1 MGNKQSSE
9 TQKHKVV
16 KTSIKKTNLDLQF
29 FRASLHKL
37 PIKSGEEI
45 FYNIAR
51 DIQKQD
57 YEQGEC
63 LVQEGEYAYG
73 LYFINKGKC
82 NMLSRKNDIV
92 INELLDGEFVG
103 EISSLYNELCT
114 ATVVTAT
121 RCELF
126 YLNKTKLSQHA
137 LSGNLVQL
145 RDWCI
150 SQKHLHA
157 ASLFL
162 KDEKLEE
169 LIIMESMKGTC
180 LFKDWSNEALNNV
193 YKKLPNNSIEL
204 HPPNSVICFGDVHN
218 DCCYLILKGKIKL
231 CEECNIAH
239 KKEEV
244 LQVHGNEVLLLHDE
258 QLFSNPSVCYS
269 IKTVTPC
276 HVVTF
281 HTTYFSELV
290 TEFPTE
296 AAILMKVSQLYKKR
310 QEEKQKITDDIDFW
324 FYEMLIIIGLLKTV
338 SLFKSLSYES
348 VKHIVL
354 SMALIY
360 VSKDES
366 VLEKINNDTGEGKK
380 VLVLLDNGIIDV
392 SKVDGSKMSMQRG
405 DFVTDINSLSNAILI
420 SDHCL
425 FGVTSESVLSDIIV

>member
-9 TQKHKVV
+9 TPKHSVA
-16 KTSIKKTNLDLQF
+16 KTSIKKPNLDLQF
-29 FRASLHKL
+29 FRSSLHKL
-37 PIKSGEEI
+37 PFKSGEEI
-45 FYNIAR
+45 FYNIVR

-82 NMLSRKNDIV
+82 NVLSRKNDIV
-92 INELLDGEFVG
+92 INELLDGDFFG

-145 RDWCI
+145 RDWCV
-150 SQKHLHA
+150 SQKYLHA

-169 LIIMESMKGTC
+169 LIIMESMKGTY

-193 YKKLPNNSIEL
+193 YKKLPKNPIEL
-204 HPPNSVICFGDVHN
+204 HPSNSVICFGDVHN
-218 DCCYLILKGKIKL
+218 DCCYLILKGKIRV
-231 CEECNIAH
+231 CEECNVAH
-239 KKEEV
+239 KKEKV
-244 LQVHGNEVLLLHDE
+244 IQVYGNEVLLLHDE
-258 QLFSNPSVCYS
+258 KLFSNPSNCFS

-276 HVVTF
+276 QVVTF

-290 TEFPTE
+290 TECPTE
-296 AAILMKVSQLYKKR
+296 TAILTKVSQMHKKR
-310 QEEKQKITDDIDFW
+310 QEEKQKITNDINFW
-324 FYEMLIIIGLLKTV
+324 FYEMLIIIALFKTI
-338 SLFKSLSYES
+338 SLFKSFSYES
-348 VKHIVL
+348 MKHIVL
-354 SMALIY
+354 HMAVIY

-366 VLEKINNDTGEGKK
+366 VLEKISNTREGKK
-380 VLVLLDNGIIDV
+380 VLVLLDNGVIDV
-392 SKVDGSKMSMQRG
+392 SIVDGSKMTMQRG
-405 DFVTDINSLSNAILI
+405 DFVTDINSLTNAILI

-425 FGVTSESVLSDIIV
+425 LGVISESVLSDVRE